1 MIKMTIKFYKLKDP
15 GGFMS
20 NYWKARM
27 FIYGRWWNWVEAPY
41 QSAKTNVQSEKE
53 AIWQATKANDSRL
66 LGQNVTMVSDWD
78 MLKREVMKECCM
90 AKFLQH
96 PDLRKQLMETGT
108 QELIEDSPYDSYWG
122 CGVDGTGKNVLGQ
135 VLMEV
140 RDTLQ
145 GE

>member
-1 MIKMTIKFYKLKDP
+1 MAIKFYKIKDP

-20 NYWKARM
+20 NYKKARF

-41 QSAKTNVQSEKE
+41 QAQKTLNATEQEIIWQAKTN
-53 AIWQATKANDSRL
+53 NDSRL
-66 LGQNVTMVSDWD
+66 LGQKVTMRPDWD
-78 MLKREVMKECCM
+78 QVKRQVMKECCL

-96 PDLRKQLMETGT
+96 PDLRKQLMETGGE
-108 QELIEDSPYDSYWG
+108 ELIEDTTITNDMYWG
-122 CGVDGTGKNVLGQ
+122 CGIDGTGQNVLGQ

-140 RDTLQ
+140 REELK